1 MKSKDPSIKISNN
14 HKNYG
19 LLFSRA
25 IGILN
30 SKGEYLMNLD
40 PDDEYRGKNN
50 FQLLYDTAKK
60 LNVDFITFFIY
71 YLPKHK
77 KSEQFSRFNKILNQ
91 PKLFESSFDNNNHL
105 IDYYI
110 TNKFIKRELLEE
122 AFRFFKNEIYGEKWN
137 YHEDNIWSI
146 LLHKYANS
154 SVFINKKIYYYYEN
168 KDSEMYN
175 RGNSLDI
182 KNLLYRNK
190 MYEKIFKRKNE
201 KKYLMSGYYEIID
214 ILGEYIEICKKNK
227 EIKITIIND
236 LNNLLNNYNISADYK
251 KKIDNLLNQ
260 LVN

>member
-1 MKSKDPSIKISNN
+1 
-14 HKNYG
+14 
-19 LLFSRA
+19 
-25 IGILN
+25 
-30 SKGEYLMNLD
+30 
-40 PDDEYRGKNN
+40 
-50 FQLLYDTAKK
+50 
-60 LNVDFITFFIY
+60 
-71 YLPKHK
+71 
-77 KSEQFSRFNKILNQ
+77 
-91 PKLFESSFDNNNHL
+91 
-105 IDYYI
+105 
-110 TNKFIKRELLEE
+110 
-122 AFRFFKNEIYGEKWN
+122 
-137 YHEDNIWSI
+137 
-146 LLHKYANS
+146 
-154 SVFINKKIYYYYEN
+154 
-168 KDSEMYN
+168 MYN